1 VLTVLA
7 LRLAADPGDLTKP
20 IDLYAT
26 TLDQARRLD
35 GYRVEVFL
43 EAGCPPDVGNGYTMV
58 GGYEKEDGIERAIR
72 LRGER
77 HDIDPGGVVTAEG
90 VLRVVEHDE
99 ATVNGVLV
107 PGWAEIRVEQARAKP
122 KE

>member
-7 LRLAADPGDLTKP
+7 LCLASDPCDLARP
-20 IDLYAT
+20 IDLYAM
-26 TLDQARRLD
+26 TLEEARTLH

-43 EAGCPPDVGNGYTMV
+43 EAGCPVDVGDGYTMV
-58 GGYEKEDGIERAIR
+58 GGYEKDDGVSRAVR

-77 HDIDPGGVVTAEG
+77 HDIDPGDVVTADG
-90 VLRVVEHDE
+90 VLRVIEHDA

-107 PGWAEIRVEQARAKP
+107 PGWIEIRVEQPRLKLRH
-122 KE
+122 